1 MWRNEG
7 GVLCVKRDIIV
18 FVCARFSFLVVVS
31 CFLCSHFLCFIKS
44 KRERESECVNMWLGN
59 ERVGESTN
67 GY

>member
-44 KRERESECVNMWLGN
+44 KRERECVNMWLGN

>member
-31 CFLCSHFLCFIKS
+31 CFLCSHFLCFIES
-44 KRERESECVNMWLGN
+44 KRE
-59 ERVGESTN
+59 GESV
-67 GY
+67 

>member
-44 KRERESECVNMWLGN
+44 KRERESECEYV
-59 ERVGESTN
+59 VGK
-67 GY
+67 

>member
-7 GVLCVKRDIIV
+7 GVLCVKRDITV

-44 KRERESECVNMWLGN
+44 KRERESECEYV
-59 ERVGESTN
+59 VGK
-67 GY
+67 